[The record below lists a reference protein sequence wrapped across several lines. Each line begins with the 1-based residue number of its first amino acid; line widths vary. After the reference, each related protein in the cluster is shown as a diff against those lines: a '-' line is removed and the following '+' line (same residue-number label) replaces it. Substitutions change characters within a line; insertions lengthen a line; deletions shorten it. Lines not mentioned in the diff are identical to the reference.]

1 MTDRRVTDALLLMW
15 FAQASWCTSLLV
27 KCKKTKKVFMLT
39 TRPGARANL
48 KAVAKQV
55 GAKELRMAG
64 EKEKALLGLAEGC
77 EGGCVTAMSVLGD
90 TEGKVTSVV
99 DAAIP
104 EMAANLRMC
113 SGCRDFKAHNQ
124 VTNQPPRACFLLR
137 HNDFS
142 FDATTQ
148 LIMSC
153 VY

>member
-1 MTDRRVTDALLLMW
+1 M
-15 FAQASWCTSLLV
+15 QASWCTSLLV
-27 KCKKTKKVFMLT
+27 KCKKTKKLFMVT
-39 TRPGARANL
+39 SRPGARANL

-104 EMAANLRMC
+104 EMVANLRMC

-124 VTNQPPRACFLLR
+124 VTNQPSEHSSRS
-137 HNDFS
+137 DTTTS
-142 FDATTQ
+142 FVGTQ
-148 LIMSC
+148 NMSC
-153 VY
+153 HVCWKAFDWNTVRAL

>member
-1 MTDRRVTDALLLMW
+1 MV
-15 FAQASWCTSLLV
+15 
-27 KCKKTKKVFMLT
+27 T

-104 EMAANLRMC
+104 EMAANLRIC
-113 SGCRDFKAHNQ
+113 SGCRAFKAHNQ
-124 VTNQPPRACFLLR
+124 VSNQPPRACFLLR
-137 HNDFS
+137 HDVRHDFA
-142 FDATTQ
+142 FVGTTKHV
-148 LIMSC
+148 MSC
-153 VY
+153 HVGIGGLLVSL